1 MIEKVTSSAN
11 LIGLESEESRV
22 LQANIGHSLCI
33 LLNEG
38 SVEGFVEKLLY
49 TLITSHT
56 PFEADEGQSGLN
68 MSRGILISELFV
80 KEASFWHL
88 LLLLFK
94 HGVLDHQLNKIANLK
109 RTFAVASNLKL
120 GARKAWVFERVLDKV
135 DVAQPELKV
144 EV

>member
-94 HGVLDHQLNKIANLK
+94 HGMFDH
-109 RTFAVASNLKL
+109 
-120 GARKAWVFERVLDKV
+120 
-135 DVAQPELKV
+135 
-144 EV
+144 